1 MHEKMEKNRKQIDEI
16 DLKLLNLLQDNSRIT
31 IRNLSEKLYLST
43 TPIYE
48 RIKKL
53 EKSGL
58 IKQYITLLDPKKIDR
73 NLIVFISI
81 NLTKHTKEVV
91 EGFEKAIARLDEVSE
106 CYYISGN
113 FDFLLKVYCKD
124 MDAYHDFL
132 TDKLSVIENISQFYS
147 SFVLTNS
154 KLSYKFKL

>member
-1 MHEKMEKNRKQIDEI
+1 MEKKAKQIDEI
-16 DLKLLNLLQDNSRIT
+16 DLKLLNLLQQNSRIT
-31 IRNLSEKLYLST
+31 IRSLSEKLFLST

-58 IKQYITLLDPKKIDR
+58 IKQYITLLDPKKIDK
-73 NLIVFISI
+73 NLTVYISI

-91 EGFEKAIARLDEVSE
+91 EQFEQAIEKLDEVSE

-132 TDKLSVIENISQFYS
+132 TDKLSIIENIAQFYS

-154 KLSYKFKL
+154 KLSYQFKL

>member
-1 MHEKMEKNRKQIDEI
+1 MDKNKKQIDEI
-16 DLKLLNLLQDNSRIT
+16 DLKLLNLLQENSRIT
-31 IRNLSEKLYLST
+31 MRKLSEALYLST

-53 EKSGL
+53 EKSGY

-81 NLTKHTKEVV
+81 NLTRHTKEVV
-91 EGFEKAIARLDEVSE
+91 EAFEKAVARLDEVSE
-106 CYYISGN
+106 CYYVSGN

-124 MDAYHDFL
+124 MDAYHDFI
-132 TDKLSVIENISQFYS
+132 TDKLSVIEHISQFYS
-147 SFVLTNS
+147 SFVLDNS
-154 KLSYKFKL
+154 KLTYKFKL

>member
-1 MHEKMEKNRKQIDEI
+1 MEKNKKQFDEI
-16 DLKLLNLLQDNSRIT
+16 DMKLLNLIQDNSRIT
-31 IRNLSEKLYLST
+31 IKNLSEKLFLST

-53 EKSGL
+53 EKAGL
-58 IKQYITLLDPKKIDR
+58 IKQYITLLDPNKIDR
-73 NLIVFISI
+73 KLVVFISI
-81 NLTKHTKEVV
+81 NLTSHTKEVV
-91 EGFEKAIARLDEVSE
+91 EGFEKAVDKLDEVSE
-106 CYYISGN
+106 CYYVSGN

-124 MDAYHDFL
+124 MEAYHDFL
-132 TDKLSVIENISQFYS
+132 TDKLSVIDNISQFYS

>member
-1 MHEKMEKNRKQIDEI
+1 MEKNRKQIDEI

-31 IRNLSEKLYLST
+31 IRKLSEKLFLST

-58 IKQYITLLDPKKIDR
+58 IKQYITLLDPKKIER

-81 NLTKHTKEVV
+81 NLSKHTKEVV
-91 EGFEKAIARLDEVSE
+91 EAFEKAVARLDEVSE

-113 FDFLLKVYCKD
+113 FDFLMKVYCKD

>member
-1 MHEKMEKNRKQIDEI
+1 MEKKARQIDEI
-16 DLKLLNLLQDNSRIT
+16 DLKLLNLLQQNSRIT
-31 IRNLSEKLYLST
+31 IRRLSEKLFLST

-58 IKQYITLLDPKKIDR
+58 IKQYITLLDPKKLDK
-73 NLIVFISI
+73 NLIVYISI
-81 NLTKHTKEVV
+81 NLAKHTKEVV
-91 EGFEKAIARLDEVSE
+91 EYFEQAIEKLDEVSE

-113 FDFLLKVYCKD
+113 FDFLLKVYCRD
-124 MDAYHDFL
+124 MDDYHDFL
-132 TDKLSVIENISQFYS
+132 TDKLSIIENISQFYS

-154 KLSYKFKL
+154 KLSYQFKL

>member
-1 MHEKMEKNRKQIDEI
+1 MEKKAKQIDEI
-16 DLKLLNLLQDNSRIT
+16 DLKLLNLLQQNSRIT
-31 IRNLSEKLYLST
+31 IRSLSEKLFLST

-58 IKQYITLLDPKKIDR
+58 IKQYITLLDPKRLDK
-73 NLIVFISI
+73 NLIVYISI
-81 NLTKHTKEVV
+81 NLVKHTKEVV
-91 EGFEKAIARLDEVSE
+91 EKFEQAIEKLDEVSE

-132 TDKLSVIENISQFYS
+132 TDKLSIIEDISQFYS

-154 KLSYKFKL
+154 KLSYQFKL

>member
-1 MHEKMEKNRKQIDEI
+1 MEKNRKQIDEI

-31 IRNLSEKLYLST
+31 IRKLSEKLFLST

-58 IKQYITLLDPKKIDR
+58 IKQYITLLEPKKIER

-81 NLTKHTKEVV
+81 NLTKHTKDVV
-91 EGFEKAIARLDEVSE
+91 ESFEKAIAKLDEVSE

-113 FDFLLKVYCKD
+113 FDFLLKVYCKN

-132 TDKLSVIENISQFYS
+132 TDKLSIIENISQFYS

>member
-1 MHEKMEKNRKQIDEI
+1 MEKNKRQIDEI
-16 DLKLLNLLQDNSRIT
+16 DLKLLNLLQDNGRVT
-31 IRNLSEKLYLST
+31 IKNLSEKLFLST

-53 EKSGL
+53 EKAGL
-58 IKQYITLLDPKKIDR
+58 IKQYITLLDPNKIDR
-73 NLIVFISI
+73 KLTVFISI
-81 NLTKHTKEVV
+81 NLTSHTKETV
-91 EGFEKAIARLDEVSE
+91 EGFEKAIDKLDEVSE
-106 CYYISGN
+106 CYYVSGN
-113 FDFLLKVYCKD
+113 YDFLLKVYCKD
-124 MDAYHDFL
+124 MEAYHNFV

>member
-1 MHEKMEKNRKQIDEI
+1 MEKNRKQIDEI

>member
-1 MHEKMEKNRKQIDEI
+1 MDEI

-31 IRNLSEKLYLST
+31 IRNLSEKLFLST

-81 NLTKHTKEVV
+81 NLAKHTKEVV
-91 EGFEKAIARLDEVSE
+91 ESFEKAIAKLDEVSE

-124 MDAYHDFL
+124 MDDYHDFL

-154 KLSYKFKL
+154 KLTYKFNL

>member
-1 MHEKMEKNRKQIDEI
+1 MEKKARQIDEI
-16 DLKLLNLLQDNSRIT
+16 DLKLLNLLQQNSRIT
-31 IRNLSEKLYLST
+31 IRRLSEKLFLST

-53 EKSGL
+53 EKRGL
-58 IKQYITLLDPKKIDR
+58 IKQYITLLDPKKLDK
-73 NLIVFISI
+73 NLIVYISI
-81 NLTKHTKEVV
+81 NLSKHTKEVV
-91 EGFEKAIARLDEVSE
+91 EYFEKEIDKMDEVSE

-132 TDKLSVIENISQFYS
+132 TEKLSVIETISQFYS

-154 KLSYKFKL
+154 KISYQFKL

>member
-1 MHEKMEKNRKQIDEI
+1 MEKNRKQMDEI

-31 IRNLSEKLYLST
+31 IRNLSEKLFLST

-81 NLTKHTKEVV
+81 NLAKHTKEVV
-91 EGFEKAIARLDEVSE
+91 ESFEKAIAKLDEVSE

-154 KLSYKFKL
+154 KLTYKFNL

>member
-1 MHEKMEKNRKQIDEI
+1 MKKNRKQIDEI
-16 DLKLLNLLQDNSRIT
+16 DLKLLNLLQKNSRIT
-31 IRNLSEKLYLST
+31 IRELSEKLFLST

-53 EKSGL
+53 EKTGL
-58 IKQYITLLDPKKIDR
+58 IKQYITLLDPTKIDK

-81 NLTKHTKEVV
+81 NLTSHTKEVV
-91 EGFEKAIARLDEVSE
+91 AGFEKVIDKLDEVSE

-113 FDFLLKVYCKD
+113 FDFLLKVFCKD

-132 TDKLSVIENISQFYS
+132 TDKLSVIESISQFYS

-154 KLSYKFKL
+154 KLSYSFTL

>member
-1 MHEKMEKNRKQIDEI
+1 MEKNKKQFDEI
-16 DLKLLNLLQDNSRIT
+16 DMKLLNLIQDNSRIT
-31 IRNLSEKLYLST
+31 IKNLSEKLFLST

-53 EKSGL
+53 EKAGL
-58 IKQYITLLDPKKIDR
+58 IKQYITLLDPNKIDR
-73 NLIVFISI
+73 KLVVFISI
-81 NLTKHTKEVV
+81 NLTSHTKEVV
-91 EGFEKAIARLDEVSE
+91 EGFEEAVDKLDEVSE
-106 CYYISGN
+106 CYYVSGN

-124 MDAYHDFL
+124 MEAYHDFL
-132 TDKLSVIENISQFYS
+132 TDKLSVIDNISQFYS

>member
-1 MHEKMEKNRKQIDEI
+1 MEKNRKQIDEI

-31 IRNLSEKLYLST
+31 IRNLSEKLFLST

-91 EGFEKAIARLDEVSE
+91 EAFEKAIAKLDEVSE

-132 TDKLSVIENISQFYS
+132 TDKLSIIENISQFYS

-154 KLSYKFKL
+154 KLSYKFNL

>member
-1 MHEKMEKNRKQIDEI
+1 MEKNKRLMDEI
-16 DLKLLNLLQDNSRIT
+16 DRKLLNLLQENSRIT
-31 IRNLSEKLYLST
+31 IRKLSEKLYLST

-73 NLIVFISI
+73 NLVVFISI
-81 NLTKHTKEVV
+81 NLARHTKEVV
-91 EGFEKAIARLDEVSE
+91 EAFEDAIAKLDEVSE

-113 FDFLLKVYCKD
+113 FDFLLKVYCRD
-124 MDAYHDFL
+124 MDDYHDFL
-132 TDKLSVIENISQFYS
+132 TNKLSVIENISQFYS

-154 KLSYKFKL
+154 KLSYTFKL

>member
-1 MHEKMEKNRKQIDEI
+1 MEKNKKQFDEI
-16 DLKLLNLLQDNSRIT
+16 DMKLLNLLQDNSRIT
-31 IRNLSEKLYLST
+31 IKNLSEKLFLST

-53 EKSGL
+53 EKAGL
-58 IKQYITLLDPKKIDR
+58 IKQYITLLDPNQIDR
-73 NLIVFISI
+73 KLVVFISI
-81 NLTKHTKEVV
+81 NLTSHTKEVV
-91 EGFEKAIARLDEVSE
+91 EGFEKAVDKLDEVSE
-106 CYYISGN
+106 CYYVSGN

-124 MDAYHDFL
+124 MEAYHDFL
-132 TDKLSVIENISQFYS
+132 TDKLSVIDNISQFYS

>member
-1 MHEKMEKNRKQIDEI
+1 MEKNRKQMDEI

-31 IRNLSEKLYLST
+31 IRNLSEKLFLST

-81 NLTKHTKEVV
+81 NLAKHTKEVV
-91 EGFEKAIARLDEVSE
+91 ESFEKAIAKLDEVSE

-124 MDAYHDFL
+124 MDDYHDFL

-154 KLSYKFKL
+154 KLTYKFNL